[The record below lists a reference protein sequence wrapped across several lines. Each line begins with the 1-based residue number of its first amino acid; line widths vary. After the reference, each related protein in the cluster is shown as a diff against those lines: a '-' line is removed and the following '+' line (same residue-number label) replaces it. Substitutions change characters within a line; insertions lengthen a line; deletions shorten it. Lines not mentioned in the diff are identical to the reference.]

1 MAKPVNHI
9 VPVKISPPV
18 LKTPQGSFKAFTD
31 DELSSI
37 VRAFENWLNQAKG
50 QKQWKLRARHWI
62 VFLLL
67 RYTGARVSEVLAID
81 DIRDMD
87 FRQAEIRLITLKRH
101 SKNTQYRT
109 VPVPPSVIGE
119 TGRILADAPELRGRL
134 FKTSRVS
141 FFRHFQS
148 LAAQAGIP
156 EDLRHPHTLRHTRAI
171 EMLRAGVPITVVQ
184 DILGHSAL
192 TTTAMYLKLSG
203 QEAKAILKDR
213 GLI

>member
-1 MAKPVNHI
+1 VHPVI
-9 VPVKISPPV
+9 TVKTSPLI
-18 LKTPQGSFKAFTD
+18 LKTSQPSFKAFTEA
-31 DELSSI
+31 ELH
-37 VRAFENWLNQAKG
+37 RLTDAFEKWLNQAKG
-50 QKQWKLRARHWI
+50 QRQWKLRARHWV
-62 VFLLL
+62 VFLVL

-101 SKNTQYRT
+101 SKNTQRRT

>member
-1 MAKPVNHI
+1 VNHI
-9 VPVKISPPV
+9 VTVKSSLPV
-18 LKTPQGSFKAFTD
+18 LKTPQGSFKAFTEA
-31 DELSSI
+31 ELHCLTE
-37 VRAFENWLNQAKG
+37 VFEDWLNQARG
-50 QKQWKLRARHWI
+50 QKQWKVRARHWI

-87 FRQAEIRLITLKRH
+87 FRAAEIRLITLKRH
-101 SKNTQYRT
+101 SKNTKGQYRT
-109 VPVPPSVIGE
+109 VPLPPSVTGE

-148 LAAQAGIP
+148 LAAKAGIP
-156 EDLRHPHTLRHTRAI
+156 KDLRHPHTLRHTRAI

-192 TTTAMYLKLSG
+192 STTAMYLKFSG
-203 QEAKAILKDR
+203 QEARAILKDR